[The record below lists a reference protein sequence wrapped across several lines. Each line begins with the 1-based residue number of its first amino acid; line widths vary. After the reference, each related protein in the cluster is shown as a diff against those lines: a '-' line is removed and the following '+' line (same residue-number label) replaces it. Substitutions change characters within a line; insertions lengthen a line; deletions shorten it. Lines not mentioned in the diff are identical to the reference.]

1 MVKVF
6 SLEPGVWSV
15 AYDVYQVLS
24 GTNAWSPTGT
34 GSSGLTVP
42 ASTTIVTANTTSTSS
57 GTTGWWVLS
66 VLAPAVITIA
76 YGGAS
81 TIACGG
87 NSFYITPY
95 NPNLVP
101 GNPLMSEIRLQKRR
115 YHDDQKNALDRPSEE
130 KEMSK
135 ADSPV
140 LVTLPPRSSR
150 GVSRVSSSKKGENL
164 SQLVA

>member
-115 YHDDQKNALDRPSEE
+115 YHDDQKKMLWTGLLKRRKCPKLIHLFWLLCHPEV
-130 KEMSK
+130 
-135 ADSPV
+135 P
-140 LVTLPPRSSR
+140 
-150 GVSRVSSSKKGENL
+150 GECL
-164 SQLVA
+164 EYHLLRKVKI